1 MDVQSTQEEL
11 LYNTKPLVK
20 GAHRAVGASTEATSE
35 KMSET
40 FDALINTEV
49 RGLRAMLELKAAA
62 NGIAGLLLQATA
74 ARSAAQ
80 IKALNLR
87 SDKLSVDLSKATI
100 RLPKNPAGKAVA
112 DLGRQLTDM
121 GLGKSSVFALRLDE
135 LSIDK
140 IITDSMMKSRVLA
153 GKLSLEVNGL
163 VEGAETVLED
173 ASINSEQA
181 IEIGTQAL
189 TVITVISLVIAILI
203 GWLYIN
209 RGLSMRL
216 VRTAEVM
223 KRLADGD
230 LSVEIT
236 AKGNDEISAM
246 VRTLG
251 VFKDNALEK
260 QRIEEEQKQAEARA
274 QEQRRKEMLD
284 LAQSFEAS
292 VMGIVETVS
301 TASNQMETTAQS
313 MLDIADQN
321 AVNSETA
328 AAESEHATGN
338 VNSVASATAQ
348 LTQSVN
354 EIAAQAEKSNQIS
367 QEAVAEAH
375 GATAEVHGLAE
386 AADHIGAVVELISD
400 IAAQTN
406 LLALNATIE
415 AARAGEA
422 GRGFAVVASEVKSLA
437 NQTATATQ
445 DIDEQI
451 KSIQAAT
458 GAAVNVIDGV
468 SRTIGNMSGI
478 ASTIAAAVVEQ
489 GSATDE
495 ISRNVN
501 KATQSTG
508 EVNNNVAKIKAGAL
522 ENRAAADQMLAAARE
537 LSQESV
543 QLKAEVDKFLAGVRA
558 A

>member
-74 ARSAAQ
+74 ARSVAQ

-338 VNSVASATAQ
+338 VNSVA
-348 LTQSVN
+348 
-354 EIAAQAEKSNQIS
+354 
-367 QEAVAEAH
+367 
-375 GATAEVHGLAE
+375 
-386 AADHIGAVVELISD
+386 
-400 IAAQTN
+400 
-406 LLALNATIE
+406 
-415 AARAGEA
+415 
-422 GRGFAVVASEVKSLA
+422 
-437 NQTATATQ
+437 
-445 DIDEQI
+445 
-451 KSIQAAT
+451 
-458 GAAVNVIDGV
+458 
-468 SRTIGNMSGI
+468 
-478 ASTIAAAVVEQ
+478 
-489 GSATDE
+489 
-495 ISRNVN
+495 
-501 KATQSTG
+501 
-508 EVNNNVAKIKAGAL
+508 KIKAGAL